1 MQAAS
6 PGFFTRNLRG
16 DNMRLNKR
24 QWMGSAVAALLA
36 AAAPWAAHAGGV
48 SDKEIVIGTHMDL
61 SGPVAAGM
69 PQLRNGTQMRFDEV
83 NEAGGIHGRRIRFIV
98 EDNASQPQQAV
109 RAVDKL
115 IRKDDVFAMVNPF
128 GSGTNAAVVKRAV
141 DEGVIYFAPWA
152 ASAVLQQIAGKSPR
166 LFTTVPDYH
175 TTTHLGLT
183 WLLDQNPNFKKVG
196 WVYMEGPFGDLI
208 GRGVKSAM
216 AAKNMTLAAEASY
229 KPGEIDFSSQV
240 ARMRA
245 AGVDLIVMATITR
258 ETVGMMTEIKKI
270 GWNNVAVLTGNPGR
284 TSIVS
289 KLGKDA
295 IEGLYGVGTWK
306 ILDAATATAD
316 KAWVDS
322 YKKRFNLDPDE
333 NAFLAYAYADWFVK
347 GLQAAGRNLTTDS
360 AVKALQ
366 ATSSNHPVFLGP
378 ASFKNN
384 HFDPELVTVDQAR
397 GGTWRPV
404 SPVLK

>member
-1 MQAAS
+1 MKIS
-6 PGFFTRNLRG
+6 
-16 DNMRLNKR
+16 KR
-24 QWMGSAVAALLA
+24 QMMGSAAAALMA
-36 AAAPWAAHAGGV
+36 AAAPWTAQAAGV

-69 PQLRNGTQMRFDEV
+69 PQLRNGTQMRFDEA

-115 IRKDDVFAMVNPF
+115 IRKDEVFALVNPF

-141 DEGVIYFAPWA
+141 DEGVIYFAPWG
-152 ASAVLQQIAGKSPR
+152 ASAVLQQIAGKNPR

-183 WLLDQNPNFKKVG
+183 WLLEHNANLKKVG

-216 AAKNMTLAAEASY
+216 SAKGMTLAAEASY

-245 AGVDLIVMATITR
+245 AGVDLIVMATVTR
-258 ETVGMMTEIKKI
+258 ETVGMMAEIKKI

-284 TSIVS
+284 TMIVA

-295 IEGLYGVGTWK
+295 IEGLYGVGAWK
-306 ILDAATATAD
+306 MLDPNTASAAD
-316 KAWVDS
+316 KAWADS
-322 YKKRFNLDPDE
+322 YKKRFNIEADE
-333 NAFLAYAYADWFVK
+333 NAYLAYAYADWFVK
-347 GLQAAGRNLTTDS
+347 GLQAAGRNLSTDA

-366 ATSSNHPVFLGP
+366 ASTSNHPVFLGP

-397 GGTWRPV
+397 GGIWRMV

>member
-1 MQAAS
+1 
-6 PGFFTRNLRG
+6 
-16 DNMRLNKR
+16 MRSTKR
-24 QWMGSAVAALLA
+24 QWMTAALAALAA
-36 AAAPWAAHAGGV
+36 AAAPWAAQAAGV
-48 SDKEIVIGTHMDL
+48 SDKEIVVGTHMDL

-69 PQLRNGTQMRFDEV
+69 PQLRNGTQMRFDEA

-115 IRKDDVFAMVNPF
+115 IRKDEVFAIVNPF

-141 DEGVIYFAPWA
+141 DEGVIYFSPWA
-152 ASAVLQQIAGKSPR
+152 ASNVLQQIAGKSPR
-166 LFTTVPDYH
+166 LFTTIPDYH
-175 TTTHLGLT
+175 TTTHAGLT
-183 WLLDQNPNFKKVG
+183 WLLDQNPNFRKVG

-216 AAKNMTLAAEASY
+216 EARKMTLTAEASY

-258 ETVGMMTEIKKI
+258 ETVGMMAEIKKI

-284 TSIVS
+284 TMIVS

-295 IEGLYGVGTWK
+295 IEGLYGVGPWK
-306 ILDAATATAD
+306 ILDPNNAGAAD
-316 KAWVDS
+316 KAWADA
-322 YKKRFNLDPDE
+322 YKRRFNLEPDE
-333 NAFLAYAYADWFVK
+333 NAYLAYAYADWFVR
-347 GLQAAGRNLTTDS
+347 GLQAAGRNLNIDS
-360 AVKALQ
+360 AIKALQ
-366 ATSSNHPVFLGP
+366 ATTSNHPVFLGA

-384 HFDPELVTVDQAR
+384 HFDPELITVDQAR
-397 GGTWRPV
+397 GGIWRPV
-404 SPVLK
+404 SPVIK

>member
-1 MQAAS
+1 MKIS
-6 PGFFTRNLRG
+6 
-16 DNMRLNKR
+16 KR
-24 QWMGSAVAALLA
+24 QMMGSAVAALLA
-36 AAAPWAAHAGGV
+36 AAAPWTAQAAGV

-69 PQLRNGTQMRFDEV
+69 PQLRNGTQMRFDEA

-115 IRKDDVFAMVNPF
+115 IRKDEVFAMVNSF

-166 LFTTVPDYH
+166 LFTTIPDYH
-175 TTTHLGLT
+175 TSTHQGLT
-183 WLLDQNPNFKKVG
+183 WLLEHNANLKKVG

-216 AAKNMTLAAEASY
+216 AAKNLTLAAEASY

-245 AGVDLIVMATITR
+245 AGVDLIVMATVTR
-258 ETVGMMTEIKKI
+258 ETVGMMAEIKKI
-270 GWNNVAVLTGNPGR
+270 GWNNVTVLTGTPGR
-284 TSIVS
+284 TSIVA

-295 IEGLYGVGTWK
+295 IEGLYGVGSWK
-306 ILDAATATAD
+306 ILDPGTPAAD
-316 KAWVDS
+316 KGWVDS
-322 YKKRFNLDPDE
+322 YKKRFNMDPDE
-333 NAFLAYAYADWFVK
+333 NAYLAYAYTDWLVR
-347 GLQAAGRNLTTDS
+347 GLQAAGRSLTTES
-360 AVKALQ
+360 AIKALQ
-366 ATSSNHPVFLGP
+366 ATTSNHPVFLGP

-384 HFDPELVTVDQAR
+384 HFDPELVTVDQAK
-397 GGTWRPV
+397 GGIWRTV

>member
-1 MQAAS
+1 MKLS
-6 PGFFTRNLRG
+6 KRN
-16 DNMRLNKR
+16 
-24 QWMGSAVAALLA
+24 WIA
-36 AAAPWAAHAGGV
+36 AAAAIVAAGALPRAAYASQGV

-69 PQLRNGTQMRFDEV
+69 PQLRNGTQMRFDEL
-83 NEAGGIHGRRIRFIV
+83 NEAGGVHGRRIRFIV
-98 EDNASQPQQAV
+98 EDNASSPQQAV

-115 IRKDDVFAMVNPF
+115 IRKDEIFAMVNPF

-152 ASAVLQQIAGKSPR
+152 ASAVLQQIAGKNPR

-175 TTTHLGLT
+175 TTTHLGLN
-183 WLLDQNPNFKKVG
+183 WLLERNPNFKKVG

-216 AAKNMTLAAEASY
+216 AARKMEIAAEASY

-240 ARMRA
+240 AKMRA

-258 ETVGMMTEIKKI
+258 ETVGMMAEIKKI

-284 TSIVS
+284 TMIVA

-295 IEGLYGVGTWK
+295 IEGLYGVGPWK
-306 ILDAATATAD
+306 ILDPNSASGGD
-316 KAWVDS
+316 KAWAES
-322 YKKRFNLDPDE
+322 FKKRFNLEPDE
-333 NAFLAYAYADWFVK
+333 NAYLAYAYADWFVR
-347 GLQAAGRNLTTDS
+347 GLQAAGRSLTTDS
-360 AVKALQ
+360 LVKALQ
-366 ATSSNHPVFLGP
+366 STSSSHPVFLGQ

-384 HFDPELVTVDQAR
+384 HFDPELVTVDQFR
-397 GGTWRPV
+397 GGIWRPV

>member
-1 MQAAS
+1 M
-6 PGFFTRNLRG
+6 
-16 DNMRLNKR
+16 NKR
-24 QWMGSAVAALLA
+24 QWMIATA
-36 AAAPWAAHAGGV
+36 AAATALVGSAAQAAGV
-48 SDKEIVIGTHMDL
+48 SNTEIVIGTHMDL

-69 PQLRNGTQMRFDEV
+69 PQLRNGTQMRFDEA
-83 NEAGGIHGRRIRFIV
+83 NEAGGIHGRKIKFIV

-109 RAVDKL
+109 RATDKL
-115 IRKDDVFAMVNPF
+115 IRRDEVFALVNPF
-128 GSGTNAAVVKRAV
+128 GSGTNAAAVKRAV

-183 WLLDQNPNFKKVG
+183 WMLNQHADIKKVG

-229 KPGEIDFSSQV
+229 KPGDIDFSSQV

-245 AGVDLIVMATITR
+245 AGVDLIVMATVTR
-258 ETVGMMTEIKKI
+258 ETVGMMAEIRKI
-270 GWNNVAVLTGNPGR
+270 GWNNVKVLTGNPGR
-284 TSIVS
+284 TGIVA
-289 KLGKDA
+289 KLGQGVID
-295 IEGLYGVGTWK
+295 GLFGVGPWK
-306 ILDAATATAD
+306 ILDPNAGSAAD
-316 KAWVDS
+316 KAWADA
-322 YKKRFNLDPDE
+322 YKKRFNLEPDE
-333 NAFLAYAYADWFVK
+333 NAYLAYAYTDWFVR

-366 ATSSNHPVFLGP
+366 ATTSNHPVFIAP
-378 ASFKNN
+378 AGFKNN
-384 HFDPELVTVDQAR
+384 HFDPEVTTVDQFR
-397 GGTWRPV
+397 NGRWETV

>member
-1 MQAAS
+1 
-6 PGFFTRNLRG
+6 
-16 DNMRLNKR
+16 MRMSKR

-36 AAAPWAAHAGGV
+36 AAAPWSAQAAGV

-115 IRKDDVFAMVNPF
+115 IRKDEVFAMVNTF

-166 LFTTVPDYH
+166 LFTTIPDYH
-175 TTTHLGLT
+175 TSTHQGLT
-183 WLLDQNPNFKKVG
+183 WLLDNNANLKKVG

-245 AGVDLIVMATITR
+245 AGVDLIVMATVTR
-258 ETVGMMTEIKKI
+258 ETVGMMAEIKKI
-270 GWNNVAVLTGNPGR
+270 GWNNVTVLTGTPGR
-284 TSIVS
+284 TSIVA

-295 IEGLYGVGTWK
+295 IEGLYGVGSWK
-306 ILDAATATAD
+306 ILDPGTPAAD

-322 YKKRFNLDPDE
+322 YKKRFNMDPDE
-333 NAFLAYAYADWFVK
+333 NAYLAYAYTDWLVR
-347 GLQAAGRNLTTDS
+347 GMQAAGRSLTTES
-360 AVKALQ
+360 AIKALQ
-366 ATSSNHPVFLGP
+366 ATTSNHPVFLGP

-397 GGTWRPV
+397 GGIWRTV

>member
-1 MQAAS
+1 MS
-6 PGFFTRNLRG
+6 
-16 DNMRLNKR
+16 KR
-24 QWMGSAVAALLA
+24 QWMGSTVAALLA
-36 AAAPWAAHAGGV
+36 AAAPWAAQAAGV

-152 ASAVLQQIAGKSPR
+152 ASAVLQQIAGRSPR
-166 LFTTVPDYH
+166 LFTTIPDYH
-175 TTTHLGLT
+175 TSTHQGLT
-183 WLLDQNPNFKKVG
+183 WLLEHNANLKKVG

-216 AAKNMTLAAEASY
+216 TAKNMTLAAEASY

-378 ASFKNN
+378 ATFKNN

-397 GGTWRPV
+397 GGIWRTV

>member
-1 MQAAS
+1 MKI
-6 PGFFTRNLRG
+6 
-16 DNMRLNKR
+16 NKR
-24 QWMGSAVAALLA
+24 QWMGSTLAALLS
-36 AAAPWAAHAGGV
+36 AAAPWSVQAAGV
-48 SDKEIVIGTHMDL
+48 SDKEIVIGTHLDL

-69 PQLRNGTQMRFDEV
+69 PPLRNGTQMRFDEV
-83 NEAGGIHGRRIRFIV
+83 NEAGGVHGRRIRFIV

-115 IRKDDVFAMVNPF
+115 IRKDEVFAMVNSF

-175 TTTHLGLT
+175 TSTHQGLT
-183 WLLDQNPNFKKVG
+183 WLLDNNPNLKKVG

-216 AAKNMTLAAEASY
+216 AAKNMTLSAEASY

-245 AGVDLIVMATITR
+245 AGVDLIVMATVTR
-258 ETVGMMTEIKKI
+258 ETVGMMAEIKKI
-270 GWNNVAVLTGNPGR
+270 GWNNVTVLTGTPGR
-284 TSIVS
+284 TSIVA

-295 IEGLYGVGTWK
+295 IEGLYGVGSWK
-306 ILDAATATAD
+306 ILDPGAPTGD

-322 YKKRFNLDPDE
+322 YKKRFNMEPDE
-333 NAFLAYAYADWFVK
+333 NAFLAYAYADWFAK

-366 ATSSNHPVFLGP
+366 ATTSNHPVFFGP

-397 GGTWRPV
+397 GGTWRTV

>member
-1 MQAAS
+1 M
-6 PGFFTRNLRG
+6 
-16 DNMRLNKR
+16 NKR
-24 QWMGSAVAALLA
+24 QWMVTTAATLLASAVQAS
-36 AAAPWAAHAGGV
+36 GV
-48 SDKEIVIGTHMDL
+48 SNTEIVIGTHMDL

-69 PQLRNGTQMRFDEV
+69 PQLRNGTQMRFDEL
-83 NEAGGIHGRRIRFIV
+83 NEAGGVHGRKIKFIV

-109 RAVDKL
+109 RATDKL
-115 IRKDDVFAMVNPF
+115 IRRDEVFALVNPF
-128 GSGTNAAVVKRAV
+128 GSGTNAAAVKRAV
-141 DEGVIYFAPWA
+141 DEGVIYFSPWA

-166 LFTTVPDYH
+166 LFTTIPDYH

-183 WLLDQNPNFKKVG
+183 WMLNQHADIKKVG

-258 ETVGMMTEIKKI
+258 ETVGMMAEIRKI
-270 GWNNVAVLTGNPGR
+270 GWNNVKVLTGNPGR
-284 TSIVS
+284 TGIVA
-289 KLGKDA
+289 KLGQGVID
-295 IEGLYGVGTWK
+295 GLYGIGPWR
-306 ILDAATATAD
+306 ILDPNAGSAAD
-316 KAWVDS
+316 KAWADA
-322 YKKRFNLDPDE
+322 YKKRFNLEPDE
-333 NAFLAYAYADWFVK
+333 NAYLAYAYTDWFVR
-347 GLQAAGRNLTTDS
+347 GLQAAGRNLTTDA

-366 ATSSNHPVFLGP
+366 ATTSNHPVFIAP
-378 ASFKNN
+378 AAFKNN
-384 HFDPELVTVDQAR
+384 HFDPEVTTVDQFRNGRWEA
-397 GGTWRPV
+397 V

>member
-1 MQAAS
+1 
-6 PGFFTRNLRG
+6 
-16 DNMRLNKR
+16 MRSTKR
-24 QWMGSAVAALLA
+24 QWMTAALAALAA
-36 AAAPWAAHAGGV
+36 AAAPWAAQAAGV
-48 SDKEIVIGTHMDL
+48 SDKEIVVGTHMDL

-69 PQLRNGTQMRFDEV
+69 PQLRNGTQMRFDEA

-115 IRKDDVFAMVNPF
+115 IRKDEVFAIVNPF
-128 GSGTNAAVVKRAV
+128 GSGTNVAVVKRAV
-141 DEGVIYFAPWA
+141 DEGVIYFSPWA
-152 ASAVLQQIAGKSPR
+152 ASNVLQQIAGKSPR
-166 LFTTVPDYH
+166 LFTTIPDYH
-175 TTTHLGLT
+175 TTTHAGLT
-183 WLLDQNPNFKKVG
+183 WLLDQNPNFRKVG

-216 AAKNMTLAAEASY
+216 EARKMTLTAEASY

-258 ETVGMMTEIKKI
+258 ETVGMMAEIKKI

-284 TSIVS
+284 TMIVS

-295 IEGLYGVGTWK
+295 IEGLYGVGPWK
-306 ILDAATATAD
+306 ILDPNNAGAAD
-316 KAWVDS
+316 KAWADA
-322 YKKRFNLDPDE
+322 YKRRFNLEPDE
-333 NAFLAYAYADWFVK
+333 NAYLAYAYADWFVR
-347 GLQAAGRNLTTDS
+347 GLQAAGRNLNIDS
-360 AVKALQ
+360 AIKALQ
-366 ATSSNHPVFLGP
+366 ATTSNHPVFLGA

-384 HFDPELVTVDQAR
+384 HFDPELITVDQAR
-397 GGTWRPV
+397 GGIWRPV
-404 SPVLK
+404 SPVIK

>member
-1 MQAAS
+1 
-6 PGFFTRNLRG
+6 
-16 DNMRLNKR
+16 MRSTKR
-24 QWMGSAVAALLA
+24 QWMTAALAALAA
-36 AAAPWAAHAGGV
+36 AAAPWAAQAAGV
-48 SDKEIVIGTHMDL
+48 SDKEIVVGTHMDL

-69 PQLRNGTQMRFDEV
+69 PQLRNGTQMRFDEA

-115 IRKDDVFAMVNPF
+115 IRKDEVFAIVNPF

-141 DEGVIYFAPWA
+141 DEGVIYFSPWA
-152 ASAVLQQIAGKSPR
+152 ASNVLQQIAGKSPR
-166 LFTTVPDYH
+166 LFTTIPDYH
-175 TTTHLGLT
+175 TTTHAGLT
-183 WLLDQNPNFKKVG
+183 WLLDQNPNFRKVG

-216 AAKNMTLAAEASY
+216 EARKMTLTAEASY

-258 ETVGMMTEIKKI
+258 ETVGMMAEIKKI

-284 TSIVS
+284 TMIVS

-295 IEGLYGVGTWK
+295 IEGLYGVGPWK
-306 ILDAATATAD
+306 ILDPNNAGAAD
-316 KAWVDS
+316 KAWADA
-322 YKKRFNLDPDE
+322 YKKRFNLEPDE
-333 NAFLAYAYADWFVK
+333 NAYLAYAYADWFVR
-347 GLQAAGRNLTTDS
+347 GLQAAGRNLNIDS
-360 AVKALQ
+360 AIKALQ
-366 ATSSNHPVFLGP
+366 ATTSNHPVFLGA

-384 HFDPELVTVDQAR
+384 HFDPELITVDQAR
-397 GGTWRPV
+397 GGIWRPV
-404 SPVLK
+404 SPVIK